1 MRNAV
6 HCLSFPFVHLFI
18 KIILK
23 EIKVI
28 MQNIFY
34 SGVNSALILGRN
46 VPVYNE
52 QTDGANKRSWCMGL
66 MAPST
71 RIRTF

>member
-1 MRNAV
+1 
-6 HCLSFPFVHLFI
+6 
-18 KIILK
+18 
-23 EIKVI
+23 

-34 SGVNSALILGRN
+34 SGVDSALILERT

-52 QTDGANKRSWCMGL
+52 QTAGANKRSWCMEL

-71 RIRTF
+71 RIWAFLKLHGS